1 MTYPPSTHD
10 FLWCPL
16 YENVFRIL
24 GSTAIIV
31 PLGDTKHENVGRTI
45 VTTVGEEQ
53 VAFTYSEAVNAFD
66 VVPSLNGPG
75 RIPAIHFNG
84 TDEEADSPDTAYWS
98 RGDGVNDSTMS
109 VGAWVYITD
118 TAAGRHIIAKWTNS
132 GNQREWRFY
141 IDGSD
146 NLIFQLRDE
155 SGPFNAQRQL
165 AATVKQG
172 AWHFY
177 VATYD
182 GGGGATAAD
191 GIKLYEDGVDVSGTA
206 TNNASYVAM
215 ENGTSVVSIGMR
227 PPANGMYNG
236 RMAGGPLGPF
246 FVQRELSADEIL
258 RLYQL
263 GRAVLNLS

>member
-1 MTYPPSTHD
+1 MTYPPSTSE

-16 YENVFRIL
+16 YEAVLRIL
-24 GSTAIIV
+24 GSTGIII
-31 PLGDTKHENVGRTI
+31 PIGDPKHENVGRTT
-45 VTTVGEEQ
+45 VATVGEEQ
-53 VAFTYSEAVNAFD
+53 AVFTYSEAVTAFD
-66 VVPSLNGPG
+66 TVPSLKGPG
-75 RIPAIHFNG
+75 RIPIISFNG
-84 TDEEADSPDTAYWS
+84 SDEEADSPDAAYWS
-98 RGDGVNDSTMS
+98 RGDGSSDSALS

-118 TAAGRHIIAKWTNS
+118 IASGRHIIAKWTNS

-141 IDGSD
+141 VASAD

-155 SGPFNAQRQL
+155 SGPFNAQREST
-165 AATVKQG
+165 AAVKQG

-177 VATYD
+177 AATYD

-215 ENGTSVVSIGMR
+215 ENGTSLVSIAMR
-227 PPANGMYNG
+227 PPSNGMYDG

-246 FVQRELSADEIL
+246 FVQSELSADAIL
-258 RLYQL
+258 RLYHL
-263 GRAVLNLS
+263 GRAALDV